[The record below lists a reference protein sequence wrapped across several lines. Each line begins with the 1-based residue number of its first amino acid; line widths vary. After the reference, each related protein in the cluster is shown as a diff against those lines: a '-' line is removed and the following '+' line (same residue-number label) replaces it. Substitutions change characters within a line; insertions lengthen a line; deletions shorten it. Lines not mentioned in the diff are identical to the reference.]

1 MIRSGEHYGR
11 KIQLFGEV
19 QLRLKAHSFYDI
31 MRKGRKGV
39 RCTPFG
45 GQERRLF
52 THKDKCGKYISVIIE
67 RRKGLK

>member
-31 MRKGRKGV
+31 MRKGRK
-39 RCTPFG
+39 
-45 GQERRLF
+45 
-52 THKDKCGKYISVIIE
+52 DVIRTAIKTG
-67 RRKGLK
+67 RKNKRDFVAFNILI